1 MKWVT
6 CLSVTEA
13 IAPWILPSSA
23 GGASTRITPS
33 PVTTNAAC
41 VNPEMTTYPRS
52 PARCS
57 R

>member
-13 IAPWILPSSA
+13 IAACNLPSSA
-23 GGASTRITPS
+23 GGASTSTTPS
-33 PVTTNAAC
+33 PVTTNAVC
-41 VNPEMTTYPRS
+41 TNPEMTTYPRS

>member
-13 IAPWILPSSA
+13 IAAWILPSSA